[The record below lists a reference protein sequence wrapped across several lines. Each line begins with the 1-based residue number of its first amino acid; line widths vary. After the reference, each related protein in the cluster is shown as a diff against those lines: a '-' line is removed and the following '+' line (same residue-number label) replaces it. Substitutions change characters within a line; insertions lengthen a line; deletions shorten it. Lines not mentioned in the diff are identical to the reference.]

1 MIGMTALKEL
11 EQTLWKTA
19 DRDRYLKAI
28 EQALTKLERLE
39 KKETPMKVVIIDY
52 VRCPKCNE
60 IVEINGVTNDET
72 KNCYTCGQALDWSDS
87 NE

>member
-39 KKETPMKVVIIDY
+39 KKNTPRKDFTEDDCCFYAYGTVGNPSKY
-52 VRCPKCNE
+52 KYCPE
-60 IVEINGVTNDET
+60 
-72 KNCYTCGQALDWSDS
+72 CGQKLDWSDS